1 MYEIIIRNGNV
12 IDGTGKPAFRA
23 DIAIDG
29 GRIMAIGDLSA
40 YRGKDEYDAD
50 GKYVVP
56 GFIDIHTHSD
66 KTLETYPRAES
77 RILQGVTTEV
87 GGNCGISPFPINPEY
102 IEDLKVYE
110 GGNLTWKWN
119 DISSFLDYMEDV
131 GTSTNFGCLA
141 GHGSIRMAVM
151 GYSADEASKD
161 QLMAMRK
168 LAAETIRG
176 GALGISSGLIYP
188 PGSYSNTSEMIYVL
202 DALKENGGFY
212 ATHMRNERENL
223 VESVQES
230 IHVAKEA
237 GVPLEI
243 SHHKSLHAPLH
254 GIAVKE
260 TTRLIEEAIESGLD
274 VKCDQYPYSASAT
287 TLSSD
292 IPYWAFEGGFDEL
305 VKRLRDP
312 ATRARLKEEA
322 DASHEGRW
330 QNISVSYLASEKNKW
345 MIGKFVTEIGQ
356 ILGKSP
362 ADVVFDLV
370 DEEHNQV
377 NEVDFGMSEDD
388 IEFIMQKPYV
398 MPGSDGEAYS
408 LDFPGQP
415 HPRNFGTFPRI
426 IAYYCR
432 DGKLFTLEEAIRK
445 MTSLPADR
453 IGIDDR
459 GRIQE
464 GMWADIVVFD
474 FENLQSLPTYENPK
488 QPCAGI
494 DYVFVN
500 GVLTAEKGIHTGAR
514 AGKIVRH

>member
-1 MYEIIIRNGNV
+1 MYEIIIRNGSV
-12 IDGTGKPAFRA
+12 IDGTGKPTFKA

-29 GRIMAIGDLSA
+29 GKIKAIGDLSA
-40 YRGKDEYDAD
+40 CCSKEEYDAD
-50 GKYVVP
+50 NKYVVP

-66 KTLETYPRAES
+66 KTLETYPLSES

-87 GGNCGISPFPINPEY
+87 GGNCGISPFPINREY
-102 IEDLKVYE
+102 AEDIKVYE
-110 GGNLTWKWN
+110 GGNLTWQWN
-119 DISSFLDYMEDV
+119 DVKSFLDHMEDV
-131 GTSTNFGCLA
+131 SISTNFGCLA

-151 GYSADEASKD
+151 GYSADEASKE
-161 QLMAMRK
+161 QLISMRK

-176 GALGISSGLIYP
+176 GALGVSSGLIYP
-188 PGSYSNTSEMIYVL
+188 PGSYSNTNEMIYVL
-202 DALKENGGFY
+202 DALRENGGFY
-212 ATHMRNERENL
+212 ATHMRNEREKL
-223 VESVQES
+223 VDSVKES
-230 IHVAKEA
+230 IYVAKEA
-237 GVPLEI
+237 GVPLQI

-260 TTRLIEEAIESGLD
+260 TTRLIEEAIGEGMD
-274 VKCDQYPYSASAT
+274 VQCDQYPYSASAT

-292 IPYWAFEGGFDEL
+292 IPSWAFEGGFDEL
-305 VKRLRDP
+305 VKRLHDP
-312 ATRARLKEEA
+312 VIRARLKKEA
-322 DASHEGRW
+322 EASHEGRW
-330 QNISVSYLASEKNKW
+330 QNISVSYLSSEKNRW
-345 MIGKFVTEIGQ
+345 MIGKSITEIGEL
-356 ILGKSP
+356 LGKTP

-377 NEVDFGMSEDD
+377 NEVDFGMSEND
-388 IEFIMQKPYV
+388 IELIMRKPYV

-408 LDFPGQP
+408 LNCPGQP

-432 DGKLFTLEEAIRK
+432 DRKLFTLEEAIRK

-459 GRIQE
+459 GRIRE